1 MAPVRWHLTSAR
13 GGIVLRADAFEK
25 HFVSRHAE
33 RQAESAIAV
42 VGIEPVV
49 SGLEHEARGDENAF
63 MASSADLEV
72 NFVLALE
79 LDFAVVELARE
90 EHRAIDADE
99 RVTVETVVF
108 RSVEFRCLNFG
119 LCRHTFPSGIR
130 AWNAESG
137 LNGYGSLLL
146 SWSLGQQGRVL

>member
-33 RQAESAIAV
+33 RQAESAVAI

-49 SGLEHEARGDENAF
+49 SGFENETGSDEYAF
-63 MASSADLEV
+63 MAGAADLEV

-90 EHRAIDADE
+90 KHGAINADE
-99 RVTVETVVF
+99 RVAVEAVVF
-108 RSVEFRCLNFG
+108 SGVEFRCLNFG
-119 LCRHTFPSGIR
+119 LSRHSLPS
-130 AWNAESG
+130 A
-137 LNGYGSLLL
+137 
-146 SWSLGQQGRVL
+146 

>member
-13 GGIVLRADAFEK
+13 GGIVLRADSFEK

-33 RQAESAIAV
+33 RQAESAIAI

-49 SGLEHEARGDENAF
+49 SSLENETGGDEYAF
-63 MASSADLEV
+63 MAGAADLEV

-90 EHRAIDADE
+90 EHRAINADE
-99 RVTVETVVF
+99 RVAVETVIF
-108 RSVEFRCLNFG
+108 RGIEFRCFHFG
-119 LCRHTFPSGIR
+119 LGRHSLPS
-130 AWNAESG
+130 A
-137 LNGYGSLLL
+137 
-146 SWSLGQQGRVL
+146 